1 MFWQNV
7 NFESRLENTR
17 RLWFFYLAVMV
28 VWTVF
33 YGDLVHVQMIAHDP
47 WMSSHHEVLKWLSD
61 NVMYGFYVFFVGIL
75 IWGYKSQQAKLRII
89 GWGYLLAQAIG
100 SIFIVR
106 TLKIMLGHARP
117 DHLSQG
123 ANGVFDAWT
132 GPSLSSAYNSFPSG
146 HTCDYLTSCLFLAM
160 CLPKA
165 WMRILVILLAVF
177 NGALRVILAKHF
189 PVDVLGGVM
198 IGGGISIGVW
208 QYWILPRL
216 KAINLASD
224 S

>member
-7 NFESRLENTR
+7 NFEDRLENTR
-17 RLWFFYLAVMV
+17 LLCFFYFAVMV
-28 VWTVF
+28 VWTIF
-33 YGDLVHVQMIAHDP
+33 YGDLVHVQMIAHQP
-47 WMSSHHEVLKWLSD
+47 WIYSHHELLKWLSD
-61 NVMYGFYVFFVGIL
+61 NVMYGLYVFFLGML
-75 IWGYKSQQAKLRII
+75 IWGYKSQQAQLRII

-123 ANGVFDAWT
+123 GNVVFEAWK
-132 GPSLSSAYNSFPSG
+132 GPSFSSAYNSFPSG
-146 HTCDYLTSCLFLAM
+146 HTCDYLTSCFFLAM

-198 IGGGISIGVW
+198 IGGLTSIVVW
-208 QYWILPRL
+208 RLWILPKL
-216 KAINLASD
+216 TEA
-224 S
+224 

>member
-7 NFESRLENTR
+7 NFEDRLEKTR
-17 RLWFFYLAVMV
+17 LLWFFYFAVMV
-28 VWTVF
+28 VWTIF
-33 YGDLVHVQMIAHDP
+33 YGDLVHVQMIAHQP
-47 WMSSHHEVLKWLSD
+47 WIYSHHELLKWLSD
-61 NVMYGFYVFFVGIL
+61 NVMYGLYVFFLGML
-75 IWGYKSQQAKLRII
+75 IWGYKSQQAQLRII

-123 ANGVFDAWT
+123 GNVVFEAWK
-132 GPSLSSAYNSFPSG
+132 GPSFSSAYNSFPSG
-146 HTCDYLTSCLFLAM
+146 HTSDYLTSCFFLAM

-198 IGGGISIGVW
+198 IGGLTSIVVW
-208 QYWILPRL
+208 RLWILPRL
-216 KAINLASD
+216 TET
-224 S
+224 